1 MAAKCYALPGKDSWN
16 RKRTVVQQQV
26 KSKSSLEINSN
37 LCANVFRL
45 WSMVLGALIVT
56 SQKKVKRL
64 PTFSSAVH

>member
-1 MAAKCYALPGKDSWN
+1 MQK
-16 RKRTVVQQQV
+16 QV

-64 PTFSSAVH
+64 PAFSSAVH